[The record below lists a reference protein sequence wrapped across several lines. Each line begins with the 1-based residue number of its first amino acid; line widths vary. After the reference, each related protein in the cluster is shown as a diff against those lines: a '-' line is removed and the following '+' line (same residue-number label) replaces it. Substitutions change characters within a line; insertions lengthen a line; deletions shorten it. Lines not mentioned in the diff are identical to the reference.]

1 MNSAKPKD
9 KNTSG
14 KGNSMCK
21 SSEMGKSMAWG
32 ARVKVSSGKRRNNQ
46 GLIMQGFARQVWLG
60 ELSFFQN
67 CAGRHTESALRVK
80 IDPAQPFACTIE
92 SKLNLENSLTNLQPS
107 VNSYHCQ
114 KRDLGELDQ
123 MFTD

>member
-21 SSEMGKSMAWG
+21 SSEMGKSLAWG

-46 GLIMQGFARQVWLG
+46 GLNMQGFAEQVWLG
-60 ELSFFQN
+60 ELRFSQN

-80 IDPAQPFACTIE
+80 IKAYSAF
-92 SKLNLENSLTNLQPS
+92 
-107 VNSYHCQ
+107 
-114 KRDLGELDQ
+114 
-123 MFTD
+123 